1 MPDPIVEAGTSND
14 PATGG
19 NESLITLGK
28 RAAESEASNDSAND
42 EVSQKVVLL
51 GCFCHH
57 FGAPRTEKPFLRHR
71 APPSAPQQSV
81 FLLCPEDYG
90 SYGVFLSNC
99 CTFVN

>member
-1 MPDPIVEAGTSND
+1 MPVPIVEAGTSND

-19 NESLITLGK
+19 NESPITLGK
-28 RAAESEASNDSAND
+28 RAAELEASNDSAND

-71 APPSAPQQSV
+71 TPPSAPQQSV
-81 FLLCPEDYG
+81 FLSCPEDYE

>member
-42 EVSQKVVLL
+42 EVSQKGALL
-51 GCFCHH
+51 TFERLVSP
-57 FGAPRTEKPFLRHR
+57 FWKKDEEEKILFSWGSGIIR
-71 APPSAPQQSV
+71 AKILKFFYFNV
-81 FLLCPEDYG
+81 F
-90 SYGVFLSNC
+90 
-99 CTFVN
+99 FV